1 MHSHLK
7 GSAPYAVGE
16 DSRPMTRKT
25 VVLHGLG
32 GMGKSSIAL
41 EYSFRYS
48 HSYTAVFWVDVTSRT
63 SLSRSARGIAEHIV
77 ADHAKQGHLY
87 EDGASTLELRD
98 CLNPNGQISSDAA
111 AELRVTTAV
120 KEWLA
125 AKHNDEW
132 LLVLDNYDDDA
143 VEIRLLLPTCD
154 TGNVIIT
161 SRKSNLQMLGK
172 TVAVDE
178 IDEVSGIRLCM
189 KSANK
194 EEFMTEGKQR
204 GNPSIIQTN
213 PVHRKRYSETGGCK
227 AGVPATGIN
236 PGGVIHLTNADIVS
250 AILAAAGRKIHNGR
264 E

>member
-1 MHSHLK
+1 
-7 GSAPYAVGE
+7 
-16 DSRPMTRKT
+16 MTRKT

-41 EYSFRYS
+41 EYIFRYS
-48 HSYTAVFWVDVTSRT
+48 HLYTAIFWVDVTSWT

-77 ADHAKQGHLY
+77 AEGQLY
-87 EDGASTLELRD
+87 ENDASILGPLRD

-125 AKHNDEW
+125 AKHNEEW
-132 LLVLDNYDDDA
+132 LLVLDNYDDVDA
-143 VEIRLLLPTCD
+143 VEIRLLLPACD

-161 SRKSNLQMLGK
+161 SRMSDPQILGK

-178 IDEVSGIRLCM
+178 IDEVSGIRLLM

-194 EEFMTEGKQR
+194 EEFMPEGKHQS
-204 GNPSIIQTN
+204 NPSR
-213 PVHRKRYSETGGCK
+213 V
-227 AGVPATGIN
+227 
-236 PGGVIHLTNADIVS
+236 
-250 AILAAAGRKIHNGR
+250 
-264 E
+264 

>member
-1 MHSHLK
+1 
-7 GSAPYAVGE
+7 
-16 DSRPMTRKT
+16 MTRKT

-48 HSYTAVFWVDVTSRT
+48 HIYTAVFWVDVTSGT

-77 ADHAKQGHLY
+77 ADHAKQGHSY
-87 EDGASTLELRD
+87 ENDASILELRD
-98 CLNPNGQISSDAA
+98 CLHLIEQTPSDAA

-125 AKHNDEW
+125 AKHNDAW
-132 LLVLDNYDDDA
+132 LLVLDNYDDVDA

-154 TGNVIIT
+154 AGNVIIT

-178 IDEVSGIRLCM
+178 IDEASGIRLFM

-194 EEFMTEGKQR
+194 EEFMTEGKHQS
-204 GNPSIIQTN
+204 NPSR
-213 PVHRKRYSETGGCK
+213 V
-227 AGVPATGIN
+227 
-236 PGGVIHLTNADIVS
+236 
-250 AILAAAGRKIHNGR
+250 
-264 E
+264 